1 MLFVRRASFLYQSR
15 KGISDGISNK
25 VNQIL
30 TLAQDVTNSSRKLH
44 KNTFQTLAEMIGES
58 DGQLKARRV
67 GGGE

>member
-1 MLFVRRASFLYQSR
+1 MLFVRGASFLYQSR

-44 KNTFQTLAEMIGES
+44 KNAFQTLAEVIRES

-67 GGGE
+67 GKGG